1 MNVDG
6 DSETKSEEG
15 SHAHDASAD
24 ITDKDSIELK
34 SDKEIS
40 CGTDDDCP
48 AYSWCS
54 SHGRCGS
61 WLDLWFQKP
70 LRLSRRKLITRVTF
84 RKCFFIAITSSDPP
98 YTDFSAQFTMVPM

>member
-6 DSETKSEEG
+6 DDETKSEEG
-15 SHAHDASAD
+15 SHAQDASAD

-34 SDKEIS
+34 SDEEIS

-54 SHGRCGS
+54 SDGRCGS

-70 LRLSRRKLITRVTF
+70 LRLTVGKHTNNDGNKVNLKITAVVTF
-84 RKCFFIAITSSDPP
+84 INTKKKILNF
-98 YTDFSAQFTMVPM
+98 YVK

>member
-6 DSETKSEEG
+6 DDETKSEEG
-15 SHAHDASAD
+15 SHAQDASAD

-34 SDKEIS
+34 SDEEIS

-54 SHGRCGS
+54 SDGRCGS

-70 LRLSRRKLITRVTF
+70 LRLSRGKLITRVTF
-84 RKCFFIAITSSDPP
+84 RKCFL
-98 YTDFSAQFTMVPM
+98 